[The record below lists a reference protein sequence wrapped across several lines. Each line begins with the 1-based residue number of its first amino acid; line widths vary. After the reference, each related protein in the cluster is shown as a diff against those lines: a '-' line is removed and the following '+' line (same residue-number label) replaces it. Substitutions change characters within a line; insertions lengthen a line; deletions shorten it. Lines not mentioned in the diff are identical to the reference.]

1 MTGSFEVFVDSESYF
16 RFRLKA
22 PDGTI
27 MAVSTPFEDKPAAV
41 AGITAVRE
49 YAGMGLIT
57 DLCPAGLSTRPPE
70 PALAVDTRRPNGD
83 RQRDD
88 HQRVDLRPGDHRT
101 AADHFRTRA
110 RTLRQAATAPRW
122 THLV

>member
-1 MTGSFEVFVDSESYF
+1 MTGSFEVFVDSDSYF

-27 MAVSTPFEDKPAAV
+27 MAVSMAFEDKPAAV

-57 DLCPAGLSTRPPE
+57 DLCPAGLSTRAPE
-70 PALAVDTRRPNGD
+70 TALAGAIRSGGERLSSHHSD
-83 RQRDD
+83 
-88 HQRVDLRPGDHRT
+88 RPGDHRT

-110 RTLRQAATAPRW
+110 RTLRQAAAGPRW